1 MESKMKRMM
10 VFVGVLLMAALA
22 MQSCKSNDG
31 ESVQPLVVERQECV
45 LKNVKHP
52 MTGKPYDIG
61 VVVDVPT
68 EGQQVLVDSIM
79 AYLNKTL
86 YAFFESGE
94 KEFLPFDSVC
104 SSDSRQLLRH
114 YQEAYQ
120 KFYVND
126 STLSGHDFL
135 EVVVA
140 AQTDSY
146 VTYEANWSFHGE
158 GVETSQDWKT
168 SRKSDGQS
176 LEEVVCTENMIRF
189 LEEHPDKRS
198 EDVWADIQHKM
209 KDSVEFADNYGLL
222 GDSVAHQH
230 CYANGIFETVKYDL
244 KAISPYLSKETKDL
258 VGGER

>member
-1 MESKMKRMM
+1 M
-10 VFVGVLLMAALA
+10 VFVVGLLMAALA
-22 MQSCKSNDG
+22 MQSCKGGDA

-52 MTGKPYDIG
+52 MTGQPYDIG

-68 EGQQVLVDSIM
+68 EGHQVLVDSVM

-86 YAFFESGE
+86 YEFFESGE
-94 KEFLPFDSVC
+94 KEFLPFDSVR
-104 SSDSRQLLRH
+104 STDSRHLLSH

-120 KFYVND
+120 GFYVND
-126 STLSGHDFL
+126 STLSGNDFL

-146 VTYEANWSFHGE
+146 VTYEANWSFYGE

-168 SRKSDGQS
+168 FRKSDGQS
-176 LEEVVCTENMIRF
+176 LGEVVGNENLIRF
-189 LEEHPDKRS
+189 LEGHPDMRS

-209 KDSVEFADNYGLL
+209 KDSVEIADNFGLL

-244 KAISPYLSKETKDL
+244 KTILPYLSKESKEL
-258 VGGER
+258 VGNSR